1 MTAYYD
7 KVKRKPAQKSR
18 YLGQFDPLTGMIT
31 KPEKIKTK
39 KEKMILD
46 FGDSFFVM
54 KFMEKH
60 MEDVYAFAKD
70 NGALPLILYRILRK
84 ASMRRAEIWYEGNIA
99 RYIAPGDLRSQRISE
114 FLVKLGDESVIMDF
128 YKKYLNPLNQVY
140 PLTLQLYRT
149 RSIWNQDS
157 WDILPI
163 RWKRRSGYY

>member
-1 MTAYYD
+1 
-7 KVKRKPAQKSR
+7 
-18 YLGQFDPLTGMIT
+18 
-31 KPEKIKTK
+31 
-39 KEKMILD
+39 
-46 FGDSFFVM
+46 
-54 KFMEKH
+54 
-60 MEDVYAFAKD
+60 
-70 NGALPLILYRILRK
+70 
-84 ASMRRAEIWYEGNIA
+84 MRRAEIWYEGNIA
-99 RYIAPGDLRSQRISE
+99 RYIAPGDLRSQSISE